1 MDVLGA
7 MRETVALLG
16 DAGNVGSP
24 VPPECDN
31 VHLRGMLDH
40 MEHRHLSDEMSYGK
54 MCRWLGFVQGVL
66 ITRGVATLKQLKEIN
81 QRHAG

>member
-16 DAGNVGSP
+16 DAGDAGNLEEGTGN
-24 VPPECDN
+24 D
-31 VHLRGMLDH
+31 HLRGMLRR

-54 MCRWLGFVQGVL
+54 MCRWLGWAQGVL
-66 ITRGVATLKQLKEIN
+66 VARGAATLEQMKDIN
-81 QRHAG
+81 RRHAG